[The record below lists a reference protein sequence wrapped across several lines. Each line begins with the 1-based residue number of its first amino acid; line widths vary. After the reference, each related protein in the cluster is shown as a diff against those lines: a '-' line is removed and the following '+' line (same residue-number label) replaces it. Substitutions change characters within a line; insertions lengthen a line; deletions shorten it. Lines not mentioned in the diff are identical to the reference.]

1 MPAEGWIALPRS
13 FLDGSHPD
21 HPLSTGKPACKAFA
35 WLDLVALARFES
47 VDGLQRGQVYAS
59 VRYLANRWNWSRG
72 KVQRWLDEKR
82 RDFMIRGGTLSG
94 TETGHPVEPITII
107 HYDDYTTPW
116 KNSGTPTGHSAGRSR
131 MNGSIMKSARAHEER
146 QRPPMRVRSNNK
158 PTAVQDILEEIRKQA

>member
-13 FLDGSHPD
+13 FLDASHPD

-47 VDGLQRGQVYAS
+47 GEGLQRGQVYAS

-82 RDFMIRGGTLSG
+82 GGLMIHGGTLAG

-107 HYDDYTTPW
+107 HYDDYTSPW
-116 KNSGTPTGHSAGRSR
+116 KSSGTPTGRSAGQSR
-131 MNGSIMKSARAHEER
+131 MNGSIMKSARAQEKR
-146 QRPPMRVRSNNK
+146 QRPPMR
-158 PTAVQDILEEIRKQA
+158 AVPERVTEILEEIRQQA